1 MSIGTR
7 ITFYPWGCSPT
18 FTYALWYCQWHLETN
33 YDHLKE
39 CTSSRVWWNHFP
51 HPLITFILQIA
62 VVMWNIVKTFFP
74 LWFSVHVWMEFMQLS
89 ESLLWPQ
96 EYSTNREL
104 LTIYEWPMLF
114 TSPSFCTPPISGMP
128 FAHVIYLVFD
138 HSFWSK
144 CQLLFHSCT
153 PVMFTDS
160 HYVLSTFLGLWKWQW
175 KTSPQP
181 HEVYCLWKRQ

>member
-1 MSIGTR
+1 M
-7 ITFYPWGCSPT
+7 TFGDKLWSLERVYFIKSVMESFSSSFNNIYLTDCSSNVK
-18 FTYALWYCQWHLETN
+18 YCK
-33 YDHLKE
+33 D
-39 CTSSRVWWNHFP
+39 
-51 HPLITFILQIA
+51 
-62 VVMWNIVKTFFP
+62 FFP

-114 TSPSFCTPPISGMP
+114 TSPSFCTPSISGMP
-128 FAHVIYLVFD
+128 FAHVIYLVFV